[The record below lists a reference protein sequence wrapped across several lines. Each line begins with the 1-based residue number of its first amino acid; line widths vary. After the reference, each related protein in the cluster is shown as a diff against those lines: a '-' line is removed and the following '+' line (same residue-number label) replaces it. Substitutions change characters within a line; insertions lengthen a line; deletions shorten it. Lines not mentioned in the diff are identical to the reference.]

1 MKRTI
6 IIFLISIF
14 VYSLI
19 CSEEVYQEIEINELL
34 ENFIPN
40 YEIENRFSIEGIGQG
55 FAVAKN
61 TGEILNITKIDNKIK
76 IFLFNKD
83 GEKQWERV
91 VTESGY
97 GLSYEISDNG
107 SAIVI
112 TNYANENGI
121 NFVFDREGNKLFEKK
136 LNDIQLKPT
145 PNGQFFFEEIGQ
157 MANRDK
163 GLNLYNRS
171 GESIPLSGFNFKN
184 QKHIRLKFIN
194 NEDFFVYMNNELAFF
209 NFKDGFISQKW
220 SYQLAEGDNLYDHF
234 KNHVQFNDKY
244 ILISTIYLT
253 KEGSYLEST
262 IFSLNGKVVF
272 TDSIFYNVARFIDT
286 DKIVA
291 FSRTNKGTFLKF
303 VDLHNKTTKFINDI
317 PQFEKRNADN
327 PFTEVFFVDNI
338 TFYKVSRFPSDKYKF
353 STLLIK
359 PDDVNQYISEY
370 SFKKFSN
377 KIIAFK
383 QFIENADLVLLKR
396 K

>member
-1 MKRTI
+1 MKKTI
-6 IIFLISIF
+6 IIVLIFIF
-14 VYSLI
+14 VYSLV

-34 ENFIPN
+34 DNFFPN

-55 FAVAKN
+55 FAVAKD

-83 GEKQWERV
+83 AEKQWERV
-91 VTESGY
+91 ITESGY

-112 TNYANENGI
+112 TNYAKENGI

-136 LNDIQLKPT
+136 LKDIQLKPT

-157 MANRDK
+157 MANRNN
-163 GLNLYNRS
+163 GLYIYNRS
-171 GESIPLSGFNFKN
+171 GELIPLSGFNFKS

-194 NEDFFVYMNNELAFF
+194 NEEFFVYMNNELAFF

-303 VDLHNKTTKFINDI
+303 VDLLNNTTIFIKDI

-327 PFTEVFFVDNI
+327 PFTEVMFVDNI

-359 PDDVNQYISEY
+359 SDDVNQYISEY
-370 SFKKFSN
+370 SFKKFTN

-383 QFIENADLVLLKR
+383 QFIENPELVLLKR

>member
-1 MKRTI
+1 MKKTI
-6 IIFLISIF
+6 IIVLIFIF
-14 VYSLI
+14 VCSLV

-34 ENFIPN
+34 DNFFPN

-55 FAVAKN
+55 FAVAKD

-83 GEKQWERV
+83 AEKQWERV
-91 VTESGY
+91 ITESGY

-112 TNYANENGI
+112 TNYAKENGI

-136 LNDIQLKPT
+136 LKDIQLKPT

-157 MANRDK
+157 MANRNN
-163 GLNLYNRS
+163 GLYIYNRS
-171 GESIPLSGFNFKN
+171 GESIPLSGFNFKS

-194 NEDFFVYMNNELAFF
+194 NEEFFVYMNNELAFF

-303 VDLHNKTTKFINDI
+303 VDLLNNTTIFIKDI

-327 PFTEVFFVDNI
+327 PFTEVMFVDNI

-359 PDDVNQYISEY
+359 SDDVNQYISEY
-370 SFKKFSN
+370 SFKKFTN

-383 QFIENADLVLLKR
+383 QFIENTELVLLKR